1 MKRLRN
7 FGIPALAWTIGMSL
21 AVGQAAAATPLAE
34 KYLLEGKLTE
44 GGKALQERLKESP
57 KDDQARFGLGVL
69 QFLQTFEHLGGSLY
83 KYGLRTEKSFLR
95 PPPQVKEFLPQN
107 PNPDKLTYAAARQIL
122 KTFLDDLVRAEA
134 TLAQV
139 KDPAVK
145 LPLHVGLL
153 KIDPFGQ
160 GKPIS
165 AAFLFGRL
173 GGGADDARQL
183 AEKFV
188 IGFDRG
194 DVSWLRGYC
203 HILAAVSEL
212 LLAVDGKR
220 AFECG
225 AHLLFEKVDTPHTF
239 LLENRIEFDNAGP
252 KDVPLWSDVIS
263 FFHQMTRLSIEEPAR
278 TKAALAHLEAGL
290 AQAKEMWKFIL
301 AETDDDNEWI
311 PNPKQTGV
319 LGVKV
324 TQEIVDAWRE
334 TLDEAE
340 QVIKGEKL
348 IPFWRGKSGERGV
361 NLRRV
366 FTEPRAFDPIEWAQG
381 TAATPYLEK
390 GSLTKFADPR
400 VGDRL
405 NKAFGGPFGFIGF
418 GFWFN

>member
-1 MKRLRN
+1 MFPMANR
-7 FGIPALAWTIGMSL
+7 ASAD
-21 AVGQAAAATPLAE
+21 VPLAE
-34 KYLLEGKLTE
+34 KYLLDGKLAE
-44 GGKALQERLKESP
+44 GAKALKDRLKEDP
-57 KDDQARFGLGVL
+57 KDAQAQFGLGVL
-69 QFLQTFEHLGGSLY
+69 QFLQAFEHLGGSLH

-95 PPPQVKEFLPQN
+95 PPPQLKEFLPQN
-107 PNPDKLTYAAARQIL
+107 PNPDKLTYAAARQIIQ
-122 KTFLDDLVRAEA
+122 TFVEDVAGAEA
-134 TLAQV
+134 TLAGV
-139 KDPAVK
+139 RDPAVK
-145 LPLHVGLL
+145 LPLHVGRI

-165 AAFLFGRL
+165 AAFLFGRVE
-173 GGGADDARQL
+173 GIPGEARQR
-183 AEKFV
+183 AEEFV

-203 HILAAVSEL
+203 HILAAWGEL
-212 LLAVDGKR
+212 LLAVDGQN

-239 LLENRIEFDNAGP
+239 LLENRRPFDDIGQAGMP
-252 KDVPLWSDVIS
+252 MWSDVAS
-263 FFHQMTRLSIEEPAR
+263 FFHQLTRLPIKEPAR
-278 TKAALAHLEAGL
+278 TKAALEHLEAGL

-301 AETDDDNEWI
+301 EETDDDNEWI

-340 QVIKGEKL
+340 LVVKGKKL
-348 IPFWRGKSGERGV
+348 IPFWRGKSDGRGV

-366 FTEPRAFDPIEWAQG
+366 FTEPRTFDPVEWVQG

-390 GSLTKFADPR
+390 GELTKLADPA

-405 NKAFGGPFGFIGF
+405 NKAFGGPFQFLGF